1 MGRWRINKMARIP
14 MTNGFVIIPEGA
26 HIFRIYDARYDE
38 DFGKIEIK
46 MVTANG
52 STMIERYNI
61 LDQNGEYNEKA
72 LNAFSYFAK
81 TALNDFDIEDIDPAE
96 LINHYI
102 GANVVHV
109 KATSTKDP
117 TKEVTFVNLGDKW
130 SVDGFDTEPVA
141 KAMELGSGST
151 NQDSQ
156 GSQATKAKGNESGG
170 LDIDAL
176 LG

>member
-1 MGRWRINKMARIP
+1 MARIP

-26 HIFRIYDARYDE
+26 HIFRIYDAHYDE

-96 LINHYI
+96 LINYYI

-109 KATSTKDP
+109 KTQSTKDP

-141 KAMELGSGST
+141 KAMELGSDST
-151 NQDSQ
+151 NQGSQ
-156 GSQATKAKGNESGG
+156 GGQVTKAKGNESGG

>member
-1 MGRWRINKMARIP
+1 
-14 MTNGFVIIPEGA
+14 MTNGFVIIPEGE
-26 HIFRIYDARYDE
+26 HVFRIYDAQYDE

-52 STMIERYNI
+52 STIVERYSI
-61 LDQNGEYNEKA
+61 LDQGGEYNEKA

-81 TALNDFDIEDIDPAE
+81 TALNDFNIEDIDPAE

-109 KATSTKDP
+109 KAKSTKDP

-130 SVDGFDTEPVA
+130 AADGFDTEPVA
-141 KAMELGSGST
+141 KAMELGSCGQT
-151 NQDSQ
+151 NQSNQ
-156 GSQATKAKGNESGG
+156 GTKAEENGSGG

>member
-1 MGRWRINKMARIP
+1 MARIP

-26 HIFRIYDARYDE
+26 HIFRIYDVRYDE

-61 LDQNGEYNEKA
+61 LDQKGEYNEKA

-109 KATSTKDP
+109 KTTSTKDP
-117 TKEVTFVNLGDKW
+117 TKEVTFVNLSDKW
-130 SVDGFDTEPVA
+130 SVDEFDTEPVA
-141 KAMELGSGST
+141 KAMELGSGSQT
-151 NQDSQ
+151 NQGGQ
-156 GSQATKAKGNESGG
+156 GGQVTKAKGNESGG

>member
-1 MGRWRINKMARIP
+1 MGRIP
-14 MTNGFVIIPEGA
+14 MTNGFVIIPEGDY
-26 HIFRIYDARYDE
+26 IFRIYDASYDE

-81 TALNDFDIEDIDPAE
+81 TALNDFDIEDIDPLE
-96 LINHYI
+96 LMNHYI
-102 GANVVHV
+102 GATVVHV

-117 TKEVTFVNLGDKW
+117 NKEVTFVNLGDKW

-141 KAMELGSGST
+141 KAMELGPGSQT
-151 NQDSQ
+151 NQ
-156 GSQATKAKGNESGG
+156 GSRPFKAKPNESGG

>member
-1 MGRWRINKMARIP
+1 MARIP
-14 MTNGFVIIPEGA
+14 MTNGFTIIPEGA
-26 HIFRIYDARYDE
+26 HIFRIYDASYDE

-109 KATSTKDP
+109 KAMSTKDP

-141 KAMELGSGST
+141 KAMELGSGS
-151 NQDSQ
+151 NNQ
-156 GSQATKAKGNESGG
+156 GSQGGQVTKAKENESGG

>member
-1 MGRWRINKMARIP
+1 MPMAGGGTRFKKNEIDIPKPLIEINDKPFFFWAAQSILK
-14 MTNGFVIIPEGA
+14 F
-26 HIFRIYDARYDE
+26 
-38 DFGKIEIK
+38 IEIK
-46 MVTANG
+46 NLIFVVLKEH
-52 STMIERYNI
+52 IEKYNI

-81 TALNDFDIEDIDPAE
+81 TALNDFDIEDIDPLE

-102 GANVVHV
+102 GATVVHV

-117 TKEVTFVNLGDKW
+117 NKEVTFVNLGDKW

-141 KAMELGSGST
+141 KAMELGPSSQ
-151 NQDSQ
+151 NNQ
-156 GSQATKAKGNESGG
+156 GSQPFKAKPNESGG